1 MLIAK
6 GEHAPSM
13 ELNKQDKFQVQWA
26 RPGSGLVRMGPD
38 GCVLSLSHLY
48 SSAPCRANAVRF
60 LQWKQSC
67 D

>member
-1 MLIAK
+1 MFIAK
-6 GEHAPSM
+6 GEHVPSM
-13 ELNKQDKFQVQWA
+13 ELNKQDKFRAQF
-26 RPGSGLVRMGPD
+26 VRMGPG